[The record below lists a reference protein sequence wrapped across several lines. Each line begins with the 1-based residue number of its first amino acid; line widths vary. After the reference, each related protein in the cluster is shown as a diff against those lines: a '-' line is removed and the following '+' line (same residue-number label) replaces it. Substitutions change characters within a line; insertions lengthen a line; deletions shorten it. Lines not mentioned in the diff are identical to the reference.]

1 MTRRKAGA
9 RDAANFYAGVL
20 DRAERARLDEAAAIE
35 GLDDEVALL
44 RVRLRT
50 AVERRPEDYALMLK
64 GIALLVRAVA
74 ARYRLSPK
82 ARQDLAESLAATIE
96 QIGAALFPDTME
108 GGP

>member
-1 MTRRKAGA
+1 MSRRKAGA

-20 DRAERARLDEAAAIE
+20 DRAERARLEDAAAIE

-50 AVERRPEDYALMLK
+50 AIEQRPEDYALMLK

-82 ARQDLAESLAATIE
+82 SRRDLAESLAATIE
-96 QIGAALFPDTME
+96 QIGAALFPGSAEDE
-108 GGP
+108 P

>member
-1 MTRRKAGA
+1 MSRRKAGV
-9 RDAANFYAGVL
+9 RDAVNFYAGVL
-20 DRAERARLDEAAAIE
+20 DRAERARLEDAAAIE

-50 AVERRPEDYALMLK
+50 AIERRPEDYALMLK

-82 ARQDLAESLAATIE
+82 SRRDLAESLAATIE
-96 QIGAALFPDTME
+96 QIGAALFPHAAEDK
-108 GGP
+108 P